1 MGSDVDLGGVPGG
14 SAGLRGYLARPA
26 GAGPWPGVVVIHE
39 AWGLDPVMRRQ
50 ADRMAHAGYLT
61 LAPNLYSNGGP
72 RCVAAT
78 LQAMVTGKG
87 AAFAD
92 IDACRTWLGA
102 HEECTGK
109 VGVIGFCM
117 GGAFA
122 LLTASRGFDAAS
134 DNYGMVPRHPDK
146 VLADAC
152 PIVASYGRRDIAT
165 PGAARKL
172 ESTLTRLGVE
182 HDVKQYPTA
191 AHSFLNDA
199 MTGPRVLRPLLR
211 VTGFRPDPVA
221 AEDAWERIEA
231 FFAQHLG

>member
-1 MGSDVDLGGVPGG
+1 MGEDVELGAVPGG
-14 SAGLRGYLARPA
+14 SVALRGYLARPA
-26 GAGPWPGVVVIHE
+26 GHGPWPGVVVVHE

-50 ADRMAHAGYLT
+50 ADRMARAGYVT

-87 AAFAD
+87 PAFAD
-92 IDACRTWLGA
+92 IEACRVWLSGHA
-102 HEECTGK
+102 ECTGK

-122 LLTASRGFDAAS
+122 LLPAARGFDVAA
-134 DNYGMVPRHPDK
+134 DNYGMVPRHPER

-165 PGAARKL
+165 PGAAQKL
-172 ESTLTRLGVE
+172 ETTLTRLDVE

-191 AHSFLNDA
+191 GHSFLNDA

-231 FFAQHLG
+231 FFAQHLS